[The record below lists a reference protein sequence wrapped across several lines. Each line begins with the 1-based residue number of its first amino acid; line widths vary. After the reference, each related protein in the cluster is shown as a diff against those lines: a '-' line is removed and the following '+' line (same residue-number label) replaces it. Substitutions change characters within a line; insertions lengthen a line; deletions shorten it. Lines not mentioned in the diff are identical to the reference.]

1 MENKTTETLSVA
13 IPFTGMYKS
22 IWREVIDDV
31 IKRHET
37 YCEEDGEAYDGIN
50 PNTYEA
56 EDWVYDNYPKA
67 EEYVARFYAERF
79 KYYMERE
86 FGFKFSHYDFDC
98 LWSPTCYN
106 YEPDRIYVHMNKED
120 FNLILSK
127 VNKESF
133 IKYTMDRCKDRPGF
147 MCHTKYT
154 GGYLCWNLE
163 ELDDVMFSILL
174 DFCFEQINESN
185 QVSDEIFQDLYEDHE
200 EAIFNILFYR
210 NK

>member
-1 MENKTTETLSVA
+1 METLSVA
-13 IPFTGMYKS
+13 IHSKVKYESLCFGVVDDIVS
-22 IWREVIDDV
+22 RE
-31 IKRHET
+31 ET
-37 YCEEDGEAYDGIN
+37 YCEENEEVNDGIN
-50 PNTYEA
+50 PDTYKA
-56 EDWVYDNYPKA
+56 EDWVLGNYPKA

-86 FGFKFSHYDFDC
+86 FGFKFSHYEFDC
-98 LWSPTCYN
+98 LWSPPSYN

-185 QVSDEIFQDLYEDHE
+185 QVSEEIFQDLYEDHD
-200 EAIFNILFYR
+200 EAIFDILFTR